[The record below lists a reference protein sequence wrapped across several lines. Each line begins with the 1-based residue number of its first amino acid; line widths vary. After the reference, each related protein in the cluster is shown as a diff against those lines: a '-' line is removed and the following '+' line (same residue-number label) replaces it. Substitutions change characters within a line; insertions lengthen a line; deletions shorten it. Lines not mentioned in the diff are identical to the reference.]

1 MHESDNFKKNRG
13 NDHLQ
18 LHLHLVGFLC
28 LIFVEDDNVPV
39 SRAKFTLEE
48 IFLES

>member
-13 NDHLQ
+13 NDHL
-18 LHLHLVGFLC
+18 HLVGVLC
-28 LIFVEDDNVPV
+28 LVFVEDDNVPV
-39 SRAKFTLEE
+39 SRAKFTPEE